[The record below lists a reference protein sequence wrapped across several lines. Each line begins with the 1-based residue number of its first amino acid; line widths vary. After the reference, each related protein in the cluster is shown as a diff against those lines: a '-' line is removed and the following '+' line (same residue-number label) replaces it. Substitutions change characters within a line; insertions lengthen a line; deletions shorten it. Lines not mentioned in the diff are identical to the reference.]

1 MSVFINRT
9 SVFLPNE
16 PVSNDEMETY
26 LGQIN
31 GQKSKSKSIVLR
43 NNGIEKRY
51 YALDKNGKPTHTNAE
66 LAANAVRLL
75 FKSNP
80 IEISN
85 VEMLCCGSGSPDQM
99 IPSHGAMVHGLL
111 PETNEIEVV
120 TNSGT
125 CCSGMHALKYA
136 YLSVKTGEKQNAV
149 CTGSE
154 RFSSIL
160 KADSFIEEVEHLKAL
175 NENPYVAFEKEFLRW
190 MISDGAGAFYIEDK
204 KNENGMS
211 LAIEWIELFSYANKR
226 ETCMYMGA
234 DKQTDGSLKSYQHFS
249 SGEIAQKSVLS
260 LKQDIKLLGCNIV
273 ELGFNGLK
281 SILDRKGLDVNEVDY
296 FLPHISSYF
305 FKPKIYDI
313 LEKNG
318 IPIPYE
324 KWFTNLKTKG
334 NVGAASIFMMIDELM
349 KSDRLKKGDK
359 LLLAV
364 PESSRFSYAFGLLKV
379 C

>member
-9 SVFLPNE
+9 SVYLPNE
-16 PVSNDEMETY
+16 PVFNDEMESF

-31 GQKSKSKSIVLR
+31 GQKSKSKNIVLR

-51 YALDKNGKPTHTNAE
+51 YALDKNGKPTHTNAD
-66 LAANAVRLL
+66 LTANAVRLL
-75 FKSNP
+75 FNSNP
-80 IEISN
+80 SELSDIEMI
-85 VEMLCCGSGSPDQM
+85 CCGSGSPDQL

-111 PETNEIEVV
+111 QETGEIEVI

-125 CCSGMHALKYA
+125 CCSGLHALKNA
-136 YLSVKTGEKQNAV
+136 WLAIKCGEKRNAV

-160 KADSFIEEVEHLKAL
+160 KADTFNDEIEHLKAL
-175 NENPYVAFEKEFLRW
+175 NENPYIAFEKDFLRW
-190 MISDGAGAFYIEDK
+190 MISDGAGAFFVENK
-204 KNENGMS
+204 KNENGIS
-211 LAIEWIELFSYANKR
+211 LAIEWIELFSFASSK

-234 DKQTDGSLKSYQHFS
+234 DKLSDGSLKSYQHFS
-249 SGEIAQKSVLS
+249 PGEISQKSVLS
-260 LKQDIKLLGCNIV
+260 LKQDVKLLGANIV
-273 ELGFNGLK
+273 LLGFNSLK
-281 SILDRKGLDVNEVDY
+281 SIIDKRGLDISEIDY
-296 FLPHISSYF
+296 FLPHMSSYF
-305 FKPKIYDI
+305 FKPQIFDT
-313 LEKNG
+313 LERNG

-334 NVGAASIFMMIDELM
+334 NVGSASIYFMVDELM

-359 LLLAV
+359 ILLAV
-364 PESSRFSYAFGLLKV
+364 PESSRFSYAFGLLTV

>member
-1 MSVFINRT
+1 MSVFINKT

-16 PVSNDEMETY
+16 PVSNEDMETY

-31 GQKSKSKSIVLR
+31 GKKSKSKSIVLR
-43 NNGIEKRY
+43 NNGIETRY
-51 YALDKNGKPTHTNAE
+51 YALDNKGNPTHTNAE
-66 LAANAVRLL
+66 LVANAIRQL
-75 FKSNP
+75 FDSEPEK
-80 IEISN
+80 ISDI
-85 VEMLCCGSGSPDQM
+85 EMLCCGSGSPDVL

-111 PETNEIEVV
+111 PETGAIEVV

-136 YLSVKTGEKQNAV
+136 FLAINSGERKNAV

-154 RFSSIL
+154 LFSSIL
-160 KADSFIEEVEHLKAL
+160 KACSFTEEVEHLKAL
-175 NENPYVAFEKEFLRW
+175 NENPYLAFEKDFLRW
-190 MISDGAGAFYIEDK
+190 MISDGAGAFFIENK
-204 KNENGMS
+204 KNEKGIS
-211 LAIEWIELFSYANKR
+211 LAIEWIELFSFASKM

-234 DKQTDGSLKSYQHFS
+234 EKLSDGSLKSYQHFS
-249 SGEIAQKSVLS
+249 PNEINQKSIFS
-260 LKQDIKLLGCNIV
+260 LKQDIRLLGANIV

-281 SILDRKGLDVNEVDY
+281 SILDRRGLDVNEIDY
-296 FLPHISSYF
+296 FLPHMSSYF
-305 FKPKIYDI
+305 FQPEIYDT

-334 NVGAASIFMMIDELM
+334 NVGSASIYMMIDELM
-349 KSDRLKKGDK
+349 KSDKLKKGDK
-359 LLLAV
+359 ILLVV
-364 PESSRFSYAFGLLKV
+364 PESSRFSYAFGLLTA